1 MSTPSFDLLHRLIMD
16 LSSAYPLLK
25 NSHLLLVAISI
36 PFFVARGGS
45 KIMGLNWQ
53 SQKWAK
59 VSPHIIDTLLL
70 LTGILLMFATSFFP
84 IEQNWL
90 TSKMVFL
97 VGYILFGI
105 KAMRAAHV
113 MQQRLYFSL
122 ALFCALLMITIARTH
137 HPLGLF
143 ALL

>member
-1 MSTPSFDLLHRLIMD
+1 
-16 LSSAYPLLK
+16 
-25 NSHLLLVAISI
+25 
-36 PFFVARGGS
+36 
-45 KIMGLNWQ
+45 MGLNWQ

-105 KAMRAAHV
+105 KTMRAVHV